1 MGLEFDPKVDLGKL
15 ADLGALQGPKA
26 KKKKTQQPIDFTA
39 ANANSRR
46 AAKNDDNKLLK
57 QAMAT
62 GKDTMDDIAKK
73 LDKVND
79 DPAAQMA
86 KRILNAKNP
95 VAAYGEEMK
104 KLNQKYEAIE
114 KVKKTVKASNGMTYN
129 QITAKLN
136 DILNRGGWGVTRD
149 DRTGKN
155 RFPNL
160 SEVYNTL
167 KYYASMGDE
176 RAKAQL
182 EELDQLIAAKR
193 ELEEKHPELKTKY
206 TAMITNNPD
215 GTTTTTFLKDGL
227 SSRIDM

>member
-15 ADLGALQGPKA
+15 ADLGALQGPRA
-26 KKKKTQQPIDFTA
+26 KKKKRQQPIDFTSVSA
-39 ANANSRR
+39 SLKKLAEGP
-46 AAKNDDNKLLK
+46 DDKLLK
-57 QAMAT
+57 KAMTDRAT
-62 GKDTMDDIAKK
+62 MGDIAKK
-73 LDKVND
+73 LAQVKD
-79 DPAAQMA
+79 DPAAKMA
-86 KRILNAKNP
+86 KRISEAKDP
-95 VAAYGEEMK
+95 VAAYEKEMK
-104 KLNQKYEAIE
+104 KLNKKYAKIE
-114 KVKKTVKASNGMTYN
+114 KLKKTVKASNGMTYN

-182 EELDQLIAAKR
+182 EELEKLIAAKR
-193 ELEEKHPELKTKY
+193 ELEQKHPELKTEY
-206 TAMITNNPD
+206 TAMVTNNPD

>member
-26 KKKKTQQPIDFTA
+26 KKKKTQQPIDFAA
-39 ANANSRR
+39 ANANSRQ

-62 GKDTMDDIAKK
+62 GKATMDDIAKK
-73 LDKVND
+73 LAQVKD

-86 KRILNAKNP
+86 RRILNAKNH

-182 EELDQLIAAKR
+182 EELDQLIAANR

-215 GTTTTTFLKDGL
+215 GTTTTTFLQGGS